1 MALTIEST
9 DIIEETATILATDEP
24 DPEEKEGEADGEEEE
39 STEGA

>member
-24 DPEEKEGEADGEEEE
+24 DPEETEEETEGEEAE
-39 STEGA
+39 STEEA